1 MGIKLLNRFFLERC
15 NKRSIY
21 KMHMRQLTNK
31 TIVIDT
37 SIYLYKFAAENAIAE
52 NMYLL
57 ISIFKKYKIKPIFV
71 FDGKPPDEKKDLLLQ
86 RRNDK
91 KEAQQKYIDIK
102 NTLDKEGLDEEKRNA
117 LLSNMETL
125 KKQFIRIKE
134 CDILKTKKLMDSY
147 GVCYYDAPG
156 EADVLCCQF
165 VKSGIAWACLS
176 DDMDMFVYGCAR
188 VLRHLSILNHTVIF
202 YDTSRILNDIKLS
215 EDNLRDI
222 LVLSGTDY
230 NSRNETNL
238 IETMK
243 WFNEYKKGANSQTMQ
258 FYDWLVKYTKYIKD
272 LNRLLTTRSM
282 FILENND
289 NLIFK
294 EEEKIFDI
302 DNLKS
307 LLIQDGFI
315 FV

>member
-1 MGIKLLNRFFLERC
+1 
-15 NKRSIY
+15 
-21 KMHMRQLTNK
+21 MHLQNLSNK
-31 TIVIDT
+31 TVVIDT
-37 SIYLYKFAAENAIAE
+37 SIYLYKFAAENAIVE

-102 NTLDKEGLDEEKRNA
+102 NMLDREDLDEKKRNS
-117 LLSNMETL
+117 LLLNMESL

-134 CDILKTKKLMDSY
+134 VDIIKIKNLMDAY

-188 VLRHLSILNHTVIF
+188 VMRHLSILNHTIVF
-202 YDTSRILNDIKLS
+202 YDTSRILGDMKMS
-215 EDNLRDI
+215 EENLRDI

-230 NSRNETNL
+230 NCRNETNL
-238 IETMK
+238 NETMK
-243 WFNEYKKGANSQTMQ
+243 WYNEYKRGANSQMR
-258 FYDWLVKYTKYIKD
+258 FYDWLMKYTKYIKD
-272 LNRLLTTRSM
+272 VDHLLITRNM
-282 FILENND
+282 FVLESNND
-289 NLIFK
+289 IIFEDSTK
-294 EEEKIFDI
+294 VSNI
-302 DNLKS
+302 DNLKAI
-307 LLIQDGFI
+307 LVEDGFI

>member
-1 MGIKLLNRFFLERC
+1 
-15 NKRSIY
+15 
-21 KMHMRQLTNK
+21 
-31 TIVIDT
+31 
-37 SIYLYKFAAENAIAE
+37 
-52 NMYLL
+52 
-57 ISIFKKYKIKPIFV
+57 
-71 FDGKPPDEKKDLLLQ
+71 
-86 RRNDK
+86 
-91 KEAQQKYIDIK
+91 
-102 NTLDKEGLDEEKRNA
+102 
-117 LLSNMETL
+117 
-125 KKQFIRIKE
+125 
-134 CDILKTKKLMDSY
+134 
-147 GVCYYDAPG
+147 
-156 EADVLCCQF
+156 
-165 VKSGIAWACLS
+165 
-176 DDMDMFVYGCAR
+176 
-188 VLRHLSILNHTVIF
+188 
-202 YDTSRILNDIKLS
+202 LNDIKLS